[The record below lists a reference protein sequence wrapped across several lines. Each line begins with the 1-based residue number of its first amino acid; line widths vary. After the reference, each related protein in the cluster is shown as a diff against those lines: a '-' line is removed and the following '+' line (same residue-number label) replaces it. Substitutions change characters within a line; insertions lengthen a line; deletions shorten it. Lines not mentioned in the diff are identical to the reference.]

1 MLGLYYCLWAFSSY
15 GLWGLLFLVL
25 HRLLLAVAS
34 VVVEHRLLSL
44 GSGVAAHG
52 LVALRH
58 VGSSWTRDQTSV
70 SCIARRTLNLW
81 TTKEASLSVF

>member
-34 VVVEHRLLSL
+34 IVVEHRLLSL
-44 GSGVAAHG
+44 GSGVAAHC